1 MAVTYTSAVARATR
15 RPAAALPLLSEA
27 AQLLAAS
34 VALVAV
40 LALLLAYQGRM
51 QRLAFQAN
59 TSPAATLVNLAAV
72 TDAAAL
78 EPALAPALAAPADRR
93 LAARELAAFLAAE
106 RQAGNG
112 LPNVATILQAH
123 VAAATIDKTPGLV
136 EYAER
141 LRGAREAAA
150 RRQAASPERLPLLT
164 PAELALVKPGLTV
177 RSEGEFRALVLQWA
191 VLYFAGFL
199 AVGLVWW
206 RAGGRG
212 DSLLLSAA
220 LLLTALG
227 FAALV
232 SRADPLRD
240 TPLFIRYVQGVL
252 LGLVA
257 AVACSLVDFRK
268 TALLRLSYLPLA
280 AAFGLSLLL
289 LLFGSGPGTSSAK
302 VNLGP
307 VQPIEAIRLLL
318 ALFLAGYFARAWEL
332 LRQVDETTLPAGVP
346 RWVRLPRLRHVVPV
360 AGGVGL
366 ALLFFFLQKD
376 LGPALMLTCVFL
388 ALYAVARGRVG
399 AALVGSGL
407 LVAGFYVGFKLRI
420 SETLATRVAMWQA
433 PWDNAVR
440 GGDQVAHSVW
450 ALATGGVFGTGFGL
464 GETRYLPAGQTDLA
478 LAAIGEELGL
488 LGLLAIAIVYGVV
501 AWRGFRV
508 AMAASDDYG
517 FFLGAAVTLFLVVPV
532 LLMAAGL
539 LGVVPLTGV
548 VTPFLSYG
556 GSAMVANFAA
566 IGILASIAAHRGG
579 REGAE
584 PFRRPM
590 RYLGGTL
597 GFAALVIVGV
607 LAQVQLV
614 RADRYVVRPHLS
626 VQGDGVARYQYNPRV
641 LDVLRTL
648 PRGSVLDRAGR
659 VLATSDAEMAQRAR
673 AAYQKLGI
681 APNGTCVE
689 PVSRCYPIGGAAFH
703 VLGNADTRDNWGAT
717 NTAYIERDADDRLR
731 GFDDHEATVPTA
743 GADGSIART
752 VRRDYRE
759 LVPLLRHRYQPGH
772 SAVKTILTR
781 ERDVRSTID
790 ARLQRRMSQILE
802 GAAARSKTGH
812 AAGVVLDAATGEV
825 LALASYPYPVV
836 DRPVRPAGEDRSEA
850 FFDRARFGLYP
861 PGSTFKL
868 VTAAAALRQSPAL
881 RTQAYACDALPD
893 GRVGTRIP
901 GGRPVRDDVLD
912 RHPHGRISMH
922 DGLVLS
928 CNAYFAQLAL
938 KVGPEALLDAAAS
951 LGISVSADGS
961 IDRLRETL
969 PQAAYGQGDVVASPL
984 RMARVAAALA
994 NGGVLTETRVE
1005 LRPDV
1010 PAKRERLLSPQAAS
1024 TLARDMR
1031 DGVLEGTGRGLR
1043 QHPMRIAG
1051 KTGTAEVAGQ
1061 PSHSWFVGFAPYDQ
1075 GTATSR
1081 RIAFAVLVE
1090 QAGYGGREAATA
1102 AGQIVSAAA
1111 DAGLVR

>member
-1 MAVTYTSAVARATR
+1 MAVTYTSAVARAIR
-15 RPAAALPLLSEA
+15 RPAVAVPVPTDAAR
-27 AQLLAAS
+27 LLAAS
-34 VALVAV
+34 AALVAL
-40 LALLLAYQGRM
+40 LALVLAYQGRM
-51 QRLAFQAN
+51 QRLAFVSAAA
-59 TSPAATLVNLAAV
+59 PAPLNLTTAADAT
-72 TDAAAL
+72 AL
-78 EPALAPALAAPADRR
+78 EPALEPAFAAQADRR
-93 LAARELAAFLAAE
+93 LAARELAAFVAAA
-106 RQAGNG
+106 RQAGTR
-112 LPNVATILQAH
+112 LPNVAAVLDAR
-123 VAAATIDKTPGLV
+123 VSAATIEKTPGLV

-141 LRGAREAAA
+141 LQRAREAASQ
-150 RRQAASPERLPLLT
+150 RQAAPPDRVPLLT
-164 PAELALVKPGLTV
+164 PAQLALVKPGLAV
-177 RSEGEFRALVLQWA
+177 RGEREFRSLVLWWSA
-191 VLYFAGFL
+191 FYFAGFI
-199 AVGLVWW
+199 AVGLGWW
-206 RAGGRG
+206 FTRGRG
-212 DSLLLSAA
+212 DFLLLSAA
-220 LLLTALG
+220 LLLTAIG

-240 TPLFIRYVQGVL
+240 TPLFVRYVQGVL
-252 LGLVA
+252 MGLAA
-257 AVACSLVDFRK
+257 AVGCSLVDFRK

-332 LRQVDETTLPAGVP
+332 LRQVNDTTLLPATAP
-346 RWVRLPRLRHVVPV
+346 KWLRLPRPQHVVPV
-360 AGGVGL
+360 IGGVGL

-388 ALYAVARGRVG
+388 ALYAVARGGIG
-399 AALVGSGL
+399 AALAGSAL
-407 LVAGFYVGFKLRI
+407 LVVGFYAGFKLHI

-450 ALATGGVFGTGFGL
+450 ALATGGTFGTGFGL

-488 LGLLAIAIVYGVV
+488 LGLLAIAIVYAVI

-508 AMAASDDYG
+508 AMGASDDYG
-517 FFLGAAVTLFLVVPV
+517 FFLGTAVTLFLIVPV

-556 GSAMVANFAA
+556 GSAMVANFAGL
-566 IGILASIAAHRGG
+566 GILASIAAHRGG

-584 PFRRPM
+584 PFRVPM

-597 GFAALVIVGV
+597 GFVGLVIVGV
-607 LAQVQLV
+607 LAHVQLV
-614 RADRYVVRPHLS
+614 RADDYAVRPHLS

-641 LDVLRTL
+641 VDLIRAL

-659 VLATSDAEMAQRAR
+659 VLATSDAALAQKAR
-673 AAYQKLGI
+673 ASYQKLGVP
-681 APNGTCVE
+681 PNGTCVE

-703 VLGNADTRDNWGAT
+703 VLGNADTRENWGAG

-731 GFDDHEATVPTA
+731 GFDDHEASVPTVSA
-743 GADGSIART
+743 NGAAARA

-759 LVPLLRHRYQPGH
+759 LVPMLRHRFQPGH
-772 SAVKTILTR
+772 SAVKALLTR
-781 ERDVRSTID
+781 ERDVRTTID
-790 ARLQRRMSQILE
+790 ARLQRRVVQILE

-825 LALASYPYPVV
+825 LALASYPVPVV
-836 DRPVRPAGEDRSEA
+836 DRPVRPGADDRTEA
-850 FFDRARFGLYP
+850 YFDRARFGLYP

-868 VTAAAALRQSPAL
+868 VTAAAALRQDPAL
-881 RTQAYACDALPD
+881 RSQVYTCGELPD
-893 GRVGTRIP
+893 GRVGVRIP

-912 RHPHGRISMH
+912 HHPHGRIAMH

-938 KVGPEALLDAAAS
+938 KLGPEALLDAAAT
-951 LGISVSADGS
+951 LGISVSSDGS
-961 IDRLRETL
+961 IERLRATL

-994 NGGVLTETRVE
+994 NGGVLSEPRVE
-1005 LRPDV
+1005 SRPDLPV
-1010 PAKRERLLSPQAAS
+1010 KRERLLSPQAAA

-1051 KTGTAEVAGQ
+1051 KTGTAEIAGQ
-1061 PSHSWFVGFAPYDQ
+1061 PSHSWFVGFAPYEP
-1075 GTATSR
+1075 AAASR
-1081 RIAFAVLVE
+1081 RIAFAVMVE
-1090 QAGYGGREAATA
+1090 HAGYGGREAATA
-1102 AGQIVSAAA
+1102 AGQIVTAAA
-1111 DAGLVR
+1111 EAGLVK